1 MLKEWYWSLS
11 HTLDSKNYYPYDNGQ
26 VSSATLRNTGEGR
39 LHIYGF
45 GIEFEWQGAIK
56 HWWNSKCDI
65 FLKPEEETE
74 LPLVG
79 FSIPIDL
86 QPKIYKYRVGVQTES
101 LPLENQ
107 KLQTE
112 WKNHGLVWGGKEHKI
127 GVVRHPSR
135 DYQVFI
141 SHSNHEE
148 DKHITKT
155 LATLLSNNG
164 ISYFIAEESPK
175 YGEIL
180 WKKIKRGIIS
190 TDRAIILWTKYSA
203 KSGDVREELG
213 IIAGARKRFIPIIE
227 KGVNPKGTII
237 GTEYISIDRQNY
249 KGVFV
254 NLTKELIKSSRE
266 KAKRVKKVKPE
277 EGIVALGE

>member
-1 MLKEWYWSLS
+1 MPKEWNWSLS
-11 HTLDSKNYYPYDNGQ
+11 HTLDSKKYCPYDNGR
-26 VSSATLRNTGEGR
+26 VSSATLKNTGGER

-45 GIEFEWQGAIK
+45 GIEFEWQKATK

-65 FLKPEEETE
+65 FLKPEEEDE
-74 LPLVG
+74 LPLVE

-86 QPKIYKYRVGVQTES
+86 EPKIYEYRVGVQTES
-101 LPLENQ
+101 FPLENQ

-112 WKNHGLVWGGKEHKI
+112 WKNHRLVWAGKQFKI
-127 GVVRHPSR
+127 GVARPPSR
-135 DYQVFI
+135 DYQIFI

-190 TDRAIILWTKYSA
+190 ADRTIILWTKHSA

-227 KGVNPKGTII
+227 KRVKPKGTII

-254 NLTKELIKSSRE
+254 NLTEELIKFSRE
-266 KAKRVKKVKPE
+266 KAKRAKKVEPE
-277 EGIVALGE
+277 EDVVA

>member
-1 MLKEWYWSLS
+1 MPKEWYWSLS
-11 HTLDSKNYYPYDNGQ
+11 HTLDNKNYYPYDNGW

-45 GIEFEWQGAIK
+45 GISFEWQRATK
-56 HWWNSKCDI
+56 RWWNKKCDI
-65 FLKPEEETE
+65 FLKPEEEAK
-74 LPLVG
+74 LPLVR

-86 QPKIYKYRVGVQTES
+86 EPKIYEYRVGVQTES
-101 LPLENQ
+101 FPLENQ

-112 WKNHGLVWGGKEHKI
+112 WKNHGLVWGGKQLKI
-127 GVVRHPSR
+127 GVARHPSR

-148 DKHITKT
+148 DKDITKT

-190 TDRAIILWTKYSA
+190 ADRAIILWTKHSA

-227 KGVNPKGTII
+227 KRVKPKGTII

-249 KGVFV
+249 KGVLV

-277 EGIVALGE
+277 EGVVTLGE